1 VVPEK
6 IEQQGSAL
14 IEDRYRDGTGEK
26 SEYNYASH
34 TALQHFSGC
43 NASHTPLAAPLLR
56 VGPPPRRLAAICL
69 REQIAA
75 MNGAESLV
83 HTLLGSGVDVC
94 FTNPGTSEMHFVA
107 ALDRIPG
114 MRCILGL
121 QENVVTGA
129 ADGYW
134 RMAEKPAATL
144 LHCGPGLANGLAG
157 LHDARRARS
166 GIVNIVGDQAVYHR
180 PFDAPLTADTEGWA
194 RGVSAFTRTATRAE
208 DVGAD
213 AAVAVQAARTA
224 PGQVATLILPSDSS
238 WNEGG
243 VVGTPLPV
251 PATPRAD
258 PHAVQQVARILRE
271 RQGVLLLLGG
281 AALREGAQ
289 RQAQRITAATG
300 CRLLA
305 EGSNARIQR
314 GQGRLALDRVPYVVD
329 QATAALQDVQNLV
342 LVNAKEPIGFFGYP
356 GKPSRLQPEGAA
368 LHVLSRLEQDA
379 EAALEALADALGAP
393 ASPIPSFGPRPEAP
407 RGALSPEG
415 LARTVAA
422 LMPEGSIIV
431 DESVTYGRGFFPETY
446 AAPAHDWL
454 QNCGGAIGY
463 GPPVAVGAAVGAPGR
478 RVIALQAD
486 GSAMYTPQALWTQAR
501 EKLPVTTILLS
512 NRKYQILLGEYRN
525 VGANPGRTAM
535 DMLDLSNPD
544 IGWVKLANALG
555 VEAAQAT
562 TLEACGD
569 LMAQSF
575 ARPGPFLIELLI

>member
-1 VVPEK
+1 
-6 IEQQGSAL
+6 
-14 IEDRYRDGTGEK
+14 
-26 SEYNYASH
+26 
-34 TALQHFSGC
+34 
-43 NASHTPLAAPLLR
+43 
-56 VGPPPRRLAAICL
+56 
-69 REQIAA
+69 

-114 MRCILGL
+114 MRCVLGL
-121 QENVVTGA
+121 QENIVTGA

-134 RMAEKPAATL
+134 RMAGKPAATL

-180 PFDAPLTADTEGWA
+180 PYDAPLTADTEGWA
-194 RGVSAFTRTATRAE
+194 RGVSAFVRTATRAE

-213 AAVAVQAARTA
+213 AAVAVQAARTS

-243 VVGTPLPV
+243 VVGQALPV
-251 PATPRAD
+251 PAVPQAD
-258 PHAVQQVARILRE
+258 PHAVKQVARILRE
-271 RQGVLLLLGG
+271 QKNVLLLLGG
-281 AALREGAQ
+281 LALTEGAQ
-289 RQAQRITAATG
+289 RQAHRIAAATG
-300 CRLLA
+300 ARLLA
-305 EGSNARIQR
+305 EGSNGRIQR
-314 GQGRLALDRVPYVVD
+314 GQGRLQLDRVPYVVE
-329 QATAALQDVQNLV
+329 QALAVLGQVQHLV
-342 LVNAKEPIGFFGYP
+342 LVNARDPVGFFGYP
-356 GKPSRLQPEGAA
+356 GKPSRLYPPDAA
-368 LHVLSRLEQDA
+368 VHVLTRNEQDA
-379 EAALEALADALGAP
+379 EAALAALADELGAP
-393 ASPIPSFGPRPEAP
+393 AVAIPSAGPRPEAP

-415 LARTVAA
+415 LAQAVAA
-422 LMPEGSIIV
+422 LMPEGAVIV
-431 DESVTYGRGFFPETY
+431 DESVTYGRGFFPQTY

-463 GPPVAVGAAVGAPGR
+463 GPPVATGAAIGAGGR

-501 EKLPVTTILLS
+501 EKLPVTTVLLS
-512 NRKYQILLGEYRN
+512 NRKYQILIGEYRN

-535 DMLDLSNPD
+535 DMLDLGNPD
-544 IGWVKLANALG
+544 IGWVKLANSMG
-555 VEAAQAT
+555 VEAAQAS
-562 TLEACGD
+562 TLEALGD

>member
-1 VVPEK
+1 
-6 IEQQGSAL
+6 
-14 IEDRYRDGTGEK
+14 
-26 SEYNYASH
+26 
-34 TALQHFSGC
+34 
-43 NASHTPLAAPLLR
+43 
-56 VGPPPRRLAAICL
+56 
-69 REQIAA
+69 

-114 MRCILGL
+114 MKCVLGL
-121 QENVVTGA
+121 QENIVTGA

-194 RGVSAFTRTATRAE
+194 RGASAFVRTATKAE

-213 AAVAVQAARTA
+213 AAVAVQAARTS

-243 VVGTPLPV
+243 VPAKALPV
-251 PATPRAD
+251 PAVPQAD
-258 PHAVQQVARILRE
+258 PHAVRNAARVLRE
-271 RQGVLLLLGG
+271 KKNTLLLLGG
-281 AALREGAQ
+281 LALREGAQ
-289 RQAQRITAATG
+289 KEAQRIAAATG
-300 CRLLA
+300 AKLLA

-314 GQGRLALDRVPYVVD
+314 GRGRLMLDRVPYVNELAVK
-329 QATAALQDVQNLV
+329 ALESYEHII

-356 GKPSRLQPEGAA
+356 GRPSTFWAPGCQ
-368 LHVLSRLEQDA
+368 LHVLTRLEQDA
-379 EAALEALADALGAP
+379 ESALRALAEELSAP
-393 ASPIPSFGPRPEAP
+393 AAAMPDPGPRPEAP

-415 LARTVAA
+415 LAQAVAA
-422 LMPEGSIIV
+422 LMPEGSVIV
-431 DESVTYGRGFFPETY
+431 DESVTYGRGFFPHTF

-463 GPPVAVGAAVGAPGR
+463 GPPVAVGAAIGAPGR

-501 EKLPVTTILLS
+501 EKLPVTTVLLS
-512 NRKYQILLGEYRN
+512 NRKYQILIGEYRN

-535 DMLDLSNPD
+535 DMLDLGNPD
-544 IGWVKLANALG
+544 IGWVQLANSMG
-555 VEAAQAT
+555 VEAAQAS
-562 TLEACGD
+562 TLEGLGD

>member
-1 VVPEK
+1 
-6 IEQQGSAL
+6 
-14 IEDRYRDGTGEK
+14 
-26 SEYNYASH
+26 
-34 TALQHFSGC
+34 
-43 NASHTPLAAPLLR
+43 
-56 VGPPPRRLAAICL
+56 
-69 REQIAA
+69 

-83 HTLLGSGVDVC
+83 NTLLGGGVDVC
-94 FTNPGTSEMHFVA
+94 FSNPGTSEMHFVA

-134 RMAEKPAATL
+134 RMADKPACTL

-194 RGVSAFTRTATRAE
+194 RGVSAWVRTSTRSE

-213 AAVAVQAARTA
+213 AAAAVQAARTS
-224 PGQVATLILPSDSS
+224 PGQIATLILPSDSS

-243 VVGTPLPV
+243 VVGAPLTV
-251 PATPRAD
+251 PAVPQAD
-258 PHAVQQVARILRE
+258 PHQVEQAARVLRS
-271 RQGVLLLLGG
+271 GKNVLLLLGG
-281 AALREGAQ
+281 
-289 RQAQRITAATG
+289 
-300 CRLLA
+300 
-305 EGSNARIQR
+305 
-314 GQGRLALDRVPYVVD
+314 LALDRVPYVNELAVK
-329 QATAALQDVQNLV
+329 ALSGVEHLV

-356 GKPSRLQPEGAA
+356 GKPSRFWPPDCE
-368 LHVLSRLEQDA
+368 LHLLTRLDQDA
-379 EAALEALADALGAP
+379 EGALRALADALGAP
-393 ASPIPSFGPRPEAP
+393 KAAMPNPGPRPQAP
-407 RGALSPEG
+407 RGSLSPEG

-422 LMPEGSIIV
+422 LMPEDSVIV

-463 GPPVAVGAAVGAPGR
+463 GPPVAVGAAIGAGGR

-501 EKLPVTTILLS
+501 EKLPVTTVLLS
-512 NRKYQILLGEYRN
+512 NRKYQILIVEYQN

-535 DMLDLSNPD
+535 DMLDLGNPD
-544 IGWVKLANALG
+544 LNWVQLANSMG
-555 VEAAQAT
+555 VEAAQAS
-562 TLEACGD
+562 TLDALGD

-575 ARPGPFLIELLI
+575 ARPGPFLIELMI